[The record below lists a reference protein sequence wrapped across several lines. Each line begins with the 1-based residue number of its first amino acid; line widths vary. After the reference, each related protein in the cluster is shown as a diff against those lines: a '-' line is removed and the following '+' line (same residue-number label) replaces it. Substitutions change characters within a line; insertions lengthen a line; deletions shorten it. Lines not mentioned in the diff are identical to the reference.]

1 MYERV
6 LRRMR
11 QSVRALTYVM
21 TTHAEEEM
29 EDDGLTILDVEHVI
43 LTGSIVE
50 RQRDRPS
57 AQFKYVVSG
66 QTEAGDDVEVVGR
79 LSLLGKLII
88 LTVYRA

>member
-11 QSVRALTYVM
+11 QSVRALTYLM

-29 EDDGLTILDVEHVI
+29 EDDGLTILDVEHVV
-43 LTGSIVE
+43 LTGRIVE
-50 RQRDRPS
+50 RQRDRRT

-66 QTEAGDDVEVVGR
+66 QTEAKENVEVIGR
-79 LSLLGKLII
+79 LSLSGS
-88 LTVYRA
+88 